1 MPNSIMKSF
10 AEQTDKKVKTVEKLW
25 KKCEKIVKKKYEIDN
40 EDERFYPLVVGC
52 LKNLLGLSKQ
62 QEDAG
67 ITTATMGSYVFS
79 PKLVDVQSRQPISS
93 EPSQV
98 KSEIKVSKKKN
109 YSKLLKKM
117 QEAVEISEF
126 DLDDIVSENVEF
138 YSKSSTDPEE
148 IVDKALEASAK
159 YLKVKTSYL
168 DELNKI

>member
-1 MPNSIMKSF
+1 MPNAIMKSF
-10 AEQTDKKVKTVEKLW
+10 AKQVGKKTKTVEKLW
-25 KKCEKIVKKKYEIDN
+25 KKCEKIVKKEYELDK

-52 LKNLLGLSKQ
+52 LKNLLGLNKQ
-62 QEDAG
+62 QEDTG

-79 PKLVDVQSRQPISS
+79 PKLGDVQSRQPISS

-117 QEAVEISEF
+117 QEAVENSEF
-126 DLDDIVSENVEF
+126 YLDDIISENVEF
-138 YSKSSTDPEE
+138 YSKSSNDPEE